1 MAVGKGERVFLYGAW
16 AVIATLAAFGLLR
29 GLLPRPDPL
38 ALPDP
43 PPEAA
48 RHHPEATT
56 PSEPL
61 VDVGVTGRVVDRP
74 GLPVD
79 PTVLM
84 ETRLSLVTSAGEIR
98 ATTTPAV
105 DGAFQLG
112 ARVPLRGLR
121 LRLRTELRTPGA
133 DVPLHFERELRG
145 PHTDVGEIALPRSE
159 VLGGVMGT
167 IVDGSGAPLVP
178 DAVELV
184 SLGALSPPPD
194 LSLNVPTLYRQGHR
208 FAFLRV
214 PPGRYRLRA
223 RADGRRLPPMDLAIS
238 VHDRTV
244 TVAESRSLRRLL
256 GSVRHASTRE
266 PLGDVEI
273 FLDAAGDP
281 AWVQGRTSRL
291 GHYDLPLPDP
301 MPADGV
307 TAVYSRRGFRGTTV
321 RVAAGDLGAEGVL
334 RLHVELPPEQGD

>member
-1 MAVGKGERVFLYGAW
+1 MGKGERIFLHGSW
-16 AVIATLAAFGLLR
+16 AVIASLAAFGLFR
-29 GLLPRPDPL
+29 SLLPSATG

-43 PPEAA
+43 AEPIAETAPPPPRLRTA
-48 RHHPEATT
+48 P
-56 PSEPL
+56 PEPL
-61 VDVGVTGRVVDRP
+61 VDVGVTGRLVDNP
-74 GLPVD
+74 GLRVD
-79 PTVLM
+79 PTVL
-84 ETRLSLVTSAGEIR
+84 EATRLSLVTPAGEIR
-98 ATTTPAV
+98 DTTTPAP
-105 DGAFQLG
+105 DGAFQLD

-121 LRLRTELRTPGA
+121 LRLHTELRTPEG
-133 DVPLHFERELRG
+133 DVPLDFERELLG

-159 VLGGVMGT
+159 VLGGVTGT

-184 SLGALSPPPD
+184 SLGVLSPPPV
-194 LSLNVPTLYRQGHR
+194 LPFNVPTLYRQGHR

-223 RADGRRLPPMDLAIS
+223 RAYGRRLPPLDLAVS
-238 VHDRTV
+238 VPERKV
-244 TVAESRSLRRLL
+244 AVAECPSLLRLL
-256 GSVRHASTRE
+256 GSVRDASTRE
-266 PLGDVEI
+266 PLGDVDI

-281 AWVQGRTSRL
+281 AWVLGRTSRL

-321 RVAAGDLGAEGVL
+321 RVVAGDLGPEGIV
-334 RLHVELPPEQGD
+334 RLHVELPPE